1 MRCIVTG
8 GLGFIGSN
16 LTDKLVELG
25 CDVCVID
32 NLSTGKPERFN
43 LKTRWVNIDIQDDLT
58 CLFAEDDKYDVIFHL
73 GAQARIQPSFEL
85 PLETSSVNVL
95 GTIRALE
102 LAKKM
107 GAKLVYAGS
116 SSFYGDPH
124 KNPYALSKW
133 LGEEMCMMYNQVYN
147 VPVAIAR
154 FFNVY
159 GPKQPTEGQYA
170 TVIGIFERQKIAD
183 EPLTVTGTGEQRR
196 DFTHV
201 DDIVNGLI
209 AMSCETWNGE
219 VFNLGSGDNFSIKEV
234 AEMFEP
240 KEIVYL
246 PQRPG
251 EADIT
256 LADIQF
262 TTAKLGWF
270 PTISLEDYINN
281 FLDELDPVPE
291 DKGWLARLKQILS
304 F

>member
-16 LTDKLVELG
+16 LTDRLVELG
-25 CDVCVID
+25 CEVCVVD
-32 NLSTGKPERFN
+32 NLSTGKQSRLNP
-43 LKTRWVNIDIQDDLT
+43 KTKWINADIQDDLSS
-58 CLFAEDDKYDVIFHL
+58 LFAEDDKYDVIFHL
-73 GAQARIQPSFEL
+73 GAQARIQPSFQL
-85 PLETSSVNVL
+85 PIETSSINVL
-95 GTIRALE
+95 GTMRALE

-133 LGEEMCMMYNQVYN
+133 LGEEMCIMYNQVYG

-159 GPKQPTEGQYA
+159 GPRQPTEGQYA
-170 TVIGIFERQKIAD
+170 TVIGIFERQKTAK
-183 EPLTVTGTGEQRR
+183 ESLTVTGTGEQRR

-201 DDIVNGLI
+201 SDIVTGLI
-209 AMSCETWNGE
+209 AMSCESWNGE
-219 VFNLGSGDNFSIKEV
+219 IFNLGSGVNFSIKEV

-240 KEIVYL
+240 QEIIYL

-251 EADIT
+251 EADST

-262 TTAKLGWF
+262 TSDKLNWF
-270 PTISLEDYINN
+270 PTVGLEDYING
-281 FLDELDPVPE
+281 FLDEVDLLPE
-291 DKGWLARLKQILS
+291 DKSSWSNWLKGLFS
-304 F
+304 